1 MPTTIYD
8 IKYISLSDG
17 TEVEVSPLKIKYLK
31 EFMDIFELLKDAK
44 GDDESLNILTRC
56 IRVAMKQYYPQIK
69 TVEDVEDS
77 IDLPT
82 IYQILDISAGIKMN
96 KPASTE
102 TEPEPLPPINNAS
115 DNSSWKNLDLAK
127 LETEVFILGIWKNF
141 DELESSI
148 SMPELMAILES
159 RRELDYN
166 EKKFLAAMQ
175 GVDLDE
181 ASKKNEPDPW
191 EAMKARVAAK
201 ASGIGNGDPNDI
213 LSLQGQKAQQ
223 YGFGIGMGLD
233 YEVIGKD

>member
-8 IKYISLSDG
+8 IKHISLSDG
-17 TEVEVSPLKIKYLK
+17 TEVEVSPLKIKYLR
-31 EFMDIFELLKDAK
+31 EFMEIFELLKDTK
-44 GDDESLNILTRC
+44 SDDESLNILTKCTR
-56 IRVAMKQYYPQIK
+56 IAMKQYYPQIK
-69 TVEDVEDS
+69 TIEDVEENV
-77 IDLPT
+77 DLPT

-96 KPASTE
+96 KPTDSQPEISAS
-102 TEPEPLPPINNAS
+102 AS
-115 DNSSWKNLDLAK
+115 SVSENSSWKSLDLAK

-201 ASGIGNGDPNDI
+201 TSGIGNGDPNDI
-213 LSLQGQKAQQ
+213 LSYQGQTAAQN
-223 YGFGIGMGLD
+223 GFGIGMGLE